1 MSRLSTS
8 SSRSKRMPSTEERLD
23 EFERWQIVVDSW
35 RLTVDR
41 SLRIEEG
48 DRGKLRSMILALRSD
63 FQKLGEDMRAMV
75 ARIEEHVMDTNHLLA
90 EVAAGVA
97 RMLKA
102 HEEAAAHEKV
112 AAHEEVSHGQDV

>member
-1 MSRLSTS
+1 
-8 SSRSKRMPSTEERLD
+8 
-23 EFERWQIVVDSW
+23 
-35 RLTVDR
+35 
-41 SLRIEEG
+41 
-48 DRGKLRSMILALRSD
+48 
-63 FQKLGEDMRAMV
+63 MV

>member
-1 MSRLSTS
+1 
-8 SSRSKRMPSTEERLD
+8 MPSTEERLD

-48 DRGKLRSMILALRSD
+48 DRGELRSMILALRND
-63 FQKLGEDMRAMV
+63 FQKLGEDMRSMV
-75 ARIEEHVMDTNHLLA
+75 ARIEEHVMDTNHLLV

-102 HEEAAAHEKV
+102 HEQTAALK
-112 AAHEEVSHGQDV
+112 EVSHGQDV